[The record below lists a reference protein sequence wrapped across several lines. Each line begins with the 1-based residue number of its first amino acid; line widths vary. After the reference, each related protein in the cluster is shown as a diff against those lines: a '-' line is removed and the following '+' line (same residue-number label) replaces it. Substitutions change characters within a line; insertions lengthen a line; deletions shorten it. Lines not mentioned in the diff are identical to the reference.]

1 MQQSPACVVGD
12 GVFFMMVYE
21 RCRRFVWLAL
31 ALLLALF
38 MLPHAAHAVPVD
50 SLTLGVAPVVDAA
63 QALEPGERAA
73 LDARLRAIHEKGL
86 MQAAVVLVDSTDGEP
101 IFDYGMKIAEKWK
114 LGKAGKDDGLLIL
127 IAVQDRKY
135 QTLTGQGLE
144 GVLTDVSLTRIQ
156 RDAFG
161 PNFKSGN
168 YAAGINAALGEM
180 ERRLTA
186 DADTLKELLAD
197 DKKEIEGDWLD
208 KALAWGIV
216 GGLLLLG
223 VGVWFLII
231 WAIEACYSITRWI
244 TAPVAGLTTGVFAW
258 LMDAPPLHAA
268 IGGAVGALLYIP
280 FARLLTYI
288 DALPSPSGSGSGSGS
303 SYSSRDS
310 GYSSY
315 SSSSSSSRS
324 SSSYSGGGGRFG
336 GGGGGGSW

>member
-1 MQQSPACVVGD
+1 MR
-12 GVFFMMVYE
+12 VYE
-21 RCRRFVWLAL
+21 HFVALAARLLLAL
-31 ALLLALF
+31 ALVLTAL
-38 MLPHAAHAVPVD
+38 LPHAAHAVPWD
-50 SLTLGVAPVVDAA
+50 SLTLGVSPVVDAA
-63 QALEPGERAA
+63 QALKPEERAA
-73 LDARLRAIHEKGL
+73 LDARLRAIHDKGL
-86 MQAAVVLVDSTDGEP
+86 MQAAVVLVESTDGEP
-101 IFDYGMKIAEKWK
+101 IFDYGMKLAEKWK
-114 LGKAGKDDGLLIL
+114 LGKAGKDNGLLLL
-127 IAVQDRKY
+127 IAVKDRKY
-135 QTLTGQGLE
+135 HAFSGMGLE
-144 GVLTDVSLTRIQ
+144 GVLTDVSLVRIQ
-156 RDAFG
+156 RDAFP
-161 PNFKSGN
+161 PNFRAGN
-168 YAAGINAALGEM
+168 YAAGVGAALDEM

-186 DADTLKELLAD
+186 DPDTLKELLAA

-208 KALAWGIV
+208 KLLTWGIV

-258 LMDAPPLHAA
+258 LMDALPLHAA

-280 FARLLTYI
+280 FARLLTRI
-288 DALPSPSGSGSGSGS
+288 DALPSPSGSGGGS

>member
-1 MQQSPACVVGD
+1 MQQSPAYVAGD

-21 RCRRFVWLAL
+21 RCRRFVWLVL

-38 MLPHAAHAVPVD
+38 MLPRAAHAVPVD

-156 RDAFG
+156 RDAFP

-168 YAAGINAALGEM
+168 YVAGINAALGEM

-231 WAIEACYSITRWI
+231 WAIESSYSITRWI
-244 TAPVAGLTTGVFAW
+244 TAPVAGLLTGVCAW
-258 LMDAPPLHAA
+258 FMDTPPLHAA
-268 IGGAVGALLYIP
+268 IGGVVSMLLYIP
-280 FARLLTYI
+280 FAHLLTRL
-288 DALPSPSGSGSGSGS
+288 DALPSPSGSGSGSS
-303 SYSSRDS
+303 SSHDSGYSRDS
-310 GYSSY
+310 GYSS
-315 SSSSSSSRS
+315 SSSSSSG
-324 SSSYSGGGGRFG
+324 YGGGGGRFG
-336 GGGGGGSW
+336 GGGAGGGW